1 MNPDDETL
9 KDIRRWYHEHG
20 MPYQEEDWGP
30 RDLTGES
37 AGMQRQ
43 EAEPGPGG
51 ALSRVNPSDPTPD
64 RMWWWEKQQ
73 FPWRARTPTEQ
84 EWAETLEDFFTPYLA
99 MLAGPKLRLM
109 EHVFN
114 DLRTYDEAA
123 EEAGYFDRSGARKAV
138 QGALRALTRLIAEDN
153 PHWEPP
159 ADGRRRNYVEEEEAA
174 RFVFI
179 KYVTDRLG
187 AS

>member
-20 MPYQEEDWGP
+20 LPYQEEDWGP
-30 RDLTGES
+30 RGLTGES
-37 AGMQRQ
+37 AGPQVQ
-43 EAEPGPGG
+43 EGERTKEVRSSA
-51 ALSRVNPSDPTPD
+51 STPD

-73 FPWRARTPTEQ
+73 FPWRKRTPSEQ
-84 EWAETLEDFFTPYLA
+84 EWAEALEDFFTPYLA
-99 MLAGPKLRLM
+99 MLPGPKLRLM

-153 PHWEPP
+153 PEWEPP

-174 RFVFI
+174 RFVFV

-187 AS
+187 